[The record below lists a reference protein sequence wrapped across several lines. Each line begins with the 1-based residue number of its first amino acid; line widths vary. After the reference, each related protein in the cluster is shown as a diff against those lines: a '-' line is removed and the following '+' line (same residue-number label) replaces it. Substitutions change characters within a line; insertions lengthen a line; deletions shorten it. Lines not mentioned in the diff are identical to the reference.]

1 MLFFSHSKIH
11 LRLKQNSKDVS
22 FLFLN
27 LFLFTLIC
35 FWLQDIVYLVML
47 SFLLGW
53 LCTLIGLPSM
63 FGYIL
68 AGVVLGPSGG
78 NVLKVGKAYQSCWTI
93 FCVASRRDCLLNDKR
108 VLECGRRQRN

>member
-1 MLFFSHSKIH
+1 MMTQKELCIKPYGFLVFVFKPFLYDLIYFS
-11 LRLKQNSKDVS
+11 
-22 FLFLN
+22 
-27 LFLFTLIC
+27 
-35 FWLQDIVYLVML
+35 LQDIVYLVML

-78 NVLKVGKAYQSCWTI
+78 NVLKVSKP
-93 FCVASRRDCLLNDKR
+93 
-108 VLECGRRQRN
+108 